1 MPQSL
6 IIYAIRAYD
15 AALVISLETDTRSRL
30 SNLAQFIVR
39 HWLAILI
46 VLTILFIV
54 PIVAYPV
61 MMATGNGTLRSVA
74 GAVFIGYKPTCHQLP
89 QRSLFLFG
97 YQMTVC
103 ARDVGIYLS
112 FLAGCVLFVFVR
124 KKLKI
129 WRLRWFILLCIPMA
143 IDGFAQLFGVPLPRG
158 IGPDWQLVWTVES
171 TNLFRVITGSIFGM
185 ASALYVLPYLEAIF
199 AGEVSVQSPAKETQ
213 LS

>member
-1 MPQSL
+1 LPQSL
-6 IIYAIRAYD
+6 VIYAIGAYD
-15 AALVISLETDTRSRL
+15 AVLVITLEKDTRGRL
-30 SNLAQFIVR
+30 SNLAQLIVR

-54 PIVAYPV
+54 PIAAYPV
-61 MMATGNGTLRSVA
+61 MMATGNGTLMSVA
-74 GAVFIGYKPTCHQLP
+74 GAVFTGYKPTCHQLP

-112 FLAGCVLFVFVR
+112 FLAGCVLFAFVR

-129 WRLRWFILLCIPMA
+129 WRLRWLILLCIPMA

-158 IGPDWQLVWTVES
+158 IGPEWQLVRTVES
-171 TNLFRVITGSIFGM
+171 TNLFRVVTGSIFGM

-199 AGEVSVQSPAKETQ
+199 AGVSVQSPAKETQ